1 VSVEHAAWC
10 SAVWAPHYSTGQVY
24 QRGPKEGREKM
35 GRRSSRCTCG
45 ASDSPFKRLVR
56 RVREMVA

>member
-10 SAVWAPHYSTGQVY
+10 SAVWAPHYSK
-24 QRGPKEGREKM
+24 RGPKQGQAKT
-35 GRRSSRCTCG
+35 GRRAARCTCG

-56 RVREMVA
+56 RVREMVG